1 MVKFQRWDGS
11 SFRQVTP
18 FIAGDRDLVRK
29 MVEESAAKYA
39 KEKKITPRDCAKE
52 GRPRPP
58 QPSSFPGRR
67 HPDPRNVACRDHPEP
82 RADCR
87 EGAVNATSCQGEYQ
101 HG

>member
-52 GRPRPP
+52 G
-58 QPSSFPGRR
+58 
-67 HPDPRNVACRDHPEP
+67 
-82 RADCR
+82 
-87 EGAVNATSCQGEYQ
+87 
-101 HG
+101 